1 MTERFDWDALAPY
14 WHLFEAG
21 GSDTFVIDAVLR
33 DGIRGPL
40 LYVGAGLG
48 TYAAALAGLLGEVIA
63 IDRSA
68 VMARRAREQHSG
80 LPVVV
85 ADLTAL
91 PFRDAAFRG
100 VLCATG
106 VVEFLGEA
114 LPAAYRELAR
124 VARGAPIHVAGFV
137 GDSTFFDRHA
147 AARAWLAGARDDAQ
161 LDELATVVGD
171 RERTVRLVEQAM
183 PAFAGTIRERTID
196 AAAGSAGLST
206 RRLLED
212 RQRGIMLWRHL

>member
-21 GSDTFVIDAVLR
+21 GSDATVIDAVLR
-33 DGIRGPL
+33 DDIHGPL

-48 TYAAALAGLLGEVIA
+48 TYAAALAGLVGEVVA

-68 VMARRAREQHSG
+68 AMARRAREHHAG
-80 LPVVV
+80 LPLVIG
-85 ADLTAL
+85 DLTAL

-106 VVEFLGEA
+106 VMEFLGEA

-124 VARGAPIHVAGFV
+124 VARGAPIHVAAFV
-137 GDSTFFDRHA
+137 GDATVFDRHA
-147 AARAWLAGARDDAQ
+147 AARAWLAGARSDAQ
-161 LDELATVVGD
+161 LDALAAELGD
-171 RERTVRLVEQAM
+171 RERAARLVEQAM
-183 PAFAGTIRERTID
+183 PALAGMLRERTIID
-196 AAAGSAGLST
+196 AAASASLPT
-206 RRLLED
+206 RRLLHD
-212 RQRGIMLWRHL
+212 RQRGIMLWRHA